1 MVPVTDGTTAARGDF
16 KKLVANSSLQ
26 QYSVKLGDLVP
37 ELLDFKAVDSKL
49 LLSLGL
55 EI

>member
-1 MVPVTDGTTAARGDF
+1 MRHYVVSSADGTFFLNNNTTTT
-16 KKLVANSSLQ
+16 
-26 QYSVKLGDLVP
+26 QYSIKLGDLVP
-37 ELLDFKAVDSKL
+37 ELLDFSPVSSKL

>member
-1 MVPVTDGTTAARGDF
+1 MRHYVVSSTDGTFILNNNTTTTE
-16 KKLVANSSLQ
+16 
-26 QYSVKLGDLVP
+26 YSIKMGDLVP
-37 ELLDFKAVDSKL
+37 ELLDFAPVDSKL